1 MPLASGA
8 VLWAVQDCRNHR
20 RRRKEDGGMHPR
32 LSHHAREVS
41 KVPGDQVEPAGCEG
55 LAEAVEGARV
65 QFARQSLGEDPGHGA
80 EQIGEQNPKICCCL
94 IL

>member
-1 MPLASGA
+1 M
-8 VLWAVQDCRNHR
+8 LWAVQDCRNHR

-32 LSHHAREVS
+32 LSHHDREVS
-41 KVPGDQVEPAGCEG
+41 KVPGDQVAPAGCEG

-65 QFARQSLGEDPGHGA
+65 QVARQSLAEDPAHGE
-80 EQIGEQNPKICCCL
+80 EQLGEPNSTIICCF